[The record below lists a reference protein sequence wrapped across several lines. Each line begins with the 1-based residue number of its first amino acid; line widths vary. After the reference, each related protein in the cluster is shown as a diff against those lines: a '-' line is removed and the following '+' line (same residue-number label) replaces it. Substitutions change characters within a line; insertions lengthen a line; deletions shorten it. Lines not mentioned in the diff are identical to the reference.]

1 MIVIRGYVQ
10 GVQVG
15 SKSEV
20 SQNGK
25 FLDQICIGR
34 RFWREVCRAYLAP
47 TSQEMLFDHLNISAQ

>member
-34 RFWREVCRAYLAP
+34 RF
-47 TSQEMLFDHLNISAQ
+47 